1 MKIELLKVQFGE
13 RQLSDLDVMAKDI
26 AESKR
31 MNSLIR
37 KGTRDASQLDSN
49 FHMNV
54 ISRLFWPK
62 FPTDHVNVP
71 ASINKYVFSS
81 PFVDVYSFI

>member
-1 MKIELLKVQFGE
+1 MEIELLKVQFGE

-31 MNSLIR
+31 INALVR
-37 KGTRDASQLDSN
+37 RDAHHAFQLDSN
-49 FHMNV
+49 FYMNV

-62 FPTDHVNVP
+62 FPSEHVDAP
-71 ASINKYVFSS
+71 ASVQK
-81 PFVDVYSFI
+81 

>member
-1 MKIELLKVQFGE
+1 MKIELLKFQFGE
-13 RQLSDLDVMAKDI
+13 RQLSHLDVMAKDI

-31 MNSLIR
+31 INALVR
-37 KGTRDASQLDSN
+37 KDTRDALQFDSN

-62 FPTDHVNVP
+62 FSTDHVDAPV
-71 ASINKYVFSS
+71 SIQKYLFSS
-81 PFVDVYSFI
+81 PFVDAYSFF